1 MVELLISSDV
11 AKYCEFK
18 TISRVLTWSRDTDQ
32 LERVPCSRADVFSSK
47 QVSMIEKRMMMKF
60 LQFAAAAGGGATD
73 SAQLDDGGEPQA
85 TTATTTTTFHDF
97 LLKDRKLTPNVCHY
111 IQHSIAM
118 VNDHATTQEV
128 G

>member
-18 TISRVLTWSRDTDQ
+18 TISRVLTWTKQQQ
-32 LERVPCSRADVFSSK
+32 LDRVPCSRADVFSTK

-60 LQFAAAAGGGATD
+60 LQFSIDFANKSDEYEACDAMTF
-73 SAQLDDGGEPQA
+73 GE
-85 TTATTTTTFHDF
+85 F
-97 LLKDRKLTPNVCHY
+97 LKHKKLTPNVCHY

-118 VNDHATTQEV
+118 VNDQATILQVNTTTRHD
-128 G
+128 